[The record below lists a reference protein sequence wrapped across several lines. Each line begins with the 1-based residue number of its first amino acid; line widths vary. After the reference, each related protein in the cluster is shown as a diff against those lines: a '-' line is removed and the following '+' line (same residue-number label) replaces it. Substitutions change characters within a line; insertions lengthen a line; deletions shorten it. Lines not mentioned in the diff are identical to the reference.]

1 MAAVGLSIIFQ
12 FLLYISIVDVN
23 QPLDAIAQRDVCR
36 ALSWVI
42 PYALFVLGGYYIVD
56 DLGKEERTG
65 TLNFIRLSPRP
76 AVEILL
82 GKLLGVPILPMLL
95 VAIALPMHVI
105 TGLLGGV
112 SPGWLLSYY
121 LLLVFAMGLVYSLAL
136 LFGLVGSTS
145 PLGKQQALSGIGFA
159 GLALFFLAPVFMLWN
174 TQVVWWSFEQGSPL
188 FSEFDRV
195 STPLEWVYL
204 PIAANVIVAHIFA
217 LGNFVLAA
225 LLTWQVLLR
234 KFQVPQSTLVSKYIS
249 YVGVAYANVLLWGF
263 FQRSTIQD
271 FEQES
276 GIAALAFLNAGLL
289 IGLIFAL
296 APSRQILLD
305 WLRYRQHRFMD
316 WVWNDNSPSVLAIA
330 INFAIA
336 AVLIVPWLFIVKGA
350 NIQASA
356 YLLSAVS
363 LGTIILIY
371 ATLVQIILSMRLR
384 SPMIWAVG
392 VVATIG
398 IVPPIILGIL
408 TEGLADRSTFLI
420 AIWTFL
426 GIPFWNGSDAGNLSL
441 GLAIGWAAQLIVLLL
456 LFTRFSQNLKRLS
469 AHRYADS

>member
-1 MAAVGLSIIFQ
+1 
-12 FLLYISIVDVN
+12 
-23 QPLDAIAQRDVCR
+23 
-36 ALSWVI
+36 
-42 PYALFVLGGYYIVD
+42 
-56 DLGKEERTG
+56 
-65 TLNFIRLSPRP
+65 
-76 AVEILL
+76 
-82 GKLLGVPILPMLL
+82 
-95 VAIALPMHVI
+95 
-105 TGLLGGV
+105 
-112 SPGWLLSYY
+112 
-121 LLLVFAMGLVYSLAL
+121 
-136 LFGLVGSTS
+136 
-145 PLGKQQALSGIGFA
+145 
-159 GLALFFLAPVFMLWN
+159 
-174 TQVVWWSFEQGSPL
+174 
-188 FSEFDRV
+188 
-195 STPLEWVYL
+195 
-204 PIAANVIVAHIFA
+204 
-217 LGNFVLAA
+217 
-225 LLTWQVLLR
+225 
-234 KFQVPQSTLVSKYIS
+234 
-249 YVGVAYANVLLWGF
+249 
-263 FQRSTIQD
+263 
-271 FEQES
+271 
-276 GIAALAFLNAGLL
+276 
-289 IGLIFAL
+289 
-296 APSRQILLD
+296 
-305 WLRYRQHRFMD
+305 MD